1 MGLCYS
7 KTEKGF
13 GKSHYPYKDVTPLA
27 LLLWRYYLPWV
38 RTLVRIVYEKE
49 NIDPMMKEYAAMLE
63 RTGAVV
69 DWVPAG
75 QMDCVRASQ
84 LVRMFAIEVEQ
95 VPSRHQQHGH
105 NQDRVGAVGGH
116 CGDC

>member
-1 MGLCYS
+1 M
-7 KTEKGF
+7 
-13 GKSHYPYKDVTPLA
+13 
-27 LLLWRYYLPWV
+27 
-38 RTLVRIVYEKE
+38 VRIVYESEK
-49 NIDPMMKEYAAMLE
+49 IDPMMKEYAAMLE

-69 DWVPAG
+69 DLVPAG

-95 VPSRHQQHGH
+95 VPRRPHQHGH
-105 NQDRVGAVGGH
+105 HQDRVGAVGGH